1 MRGMARG
8 TARGRT
14 RRNERS
20 RRIGDGMAS
29 SRFGLRSLTAA
40 LLMLLL
46 VAGSV
51 SLAGAALADPSPGS
65 MHVVVPTPSNDG
77 KTVQGPV
84 GTNVSV
90 SAGQATANATYT
102 LGWVP
107 QASGCA
113 GQITPF
119 TDTPSVT
126 ADDGGNFT
134 ATFAWPDAA
143 GTPGALYLICASDA
157 TNGADVFAAD
167 QAFQVLA
174 ASAPAITLAQA
185 PSSTAHG
192 DTFNAGGPVQI
203 NGSNFMPPGTQ
214 VAFFVT
220 PRATF
225 AAQDYQPDNALKTED
240 GSQATSDGQGQFTA
254 IVTLPK
260 LITGQLFLHAV
271 STDAVTNGQGG
282 FPPSLSATSNI
293 QLAAPKATPTVQPS
307 PTPKAAHT
315 PAPAPPKA
323 NHTKRI
329 VAIAGLGFLSVVLF
343 ILGGILIASA
353 AIGPRTPT
361 RFDSDTR
368 AQRAQPTGVHS
379 DQGW

>member
-1 MRGMARG
+1 MRG
-8 TARGRT
+8 TARSRA

-20 RRIGDGMAS
+20 GGSGRISDRMAS
-29 SRFGLRSLTAA
+29 GRFGLRSLTTA

-51 SLAGAALADPSPGS
+51 SFAGAALADPSPGS
-65 MHVVVPTPSNDG
+65 MHVVVPTPSSDG

-84 GTNVSV
+84 GTNVSI

-107 QASGCA
+107 QSDGCS

-157 TNGADVFAAD
+157 ANASDVFAAD

-185 PSSTAHG
+185 PSSTTPG

-203 NGSNFMPPGTQ
+203 KGSGFMPPGAQ
-214 VAFFVT
+214 IAFFVT
-220 PRATF
+220 SRATF

-240 GSQATSDGQGQFTA
+240 GSQVTSDGQGDFTA
-254 IVTLPK
+254 IVILPK
-260 LITGQLFLHAV
+260 LITGQLFFHAV
-271 STDAVTNGQGG
+271 STDAVINGQTG

-293 QLAAPKATPTVQPS
+293 QIQTPKATPTVQPS

-315 PAPAPPKA
+315 PTPAPPKA

-329 VAIAGLGFLSVVLF
+329 VAIAGLGFLSIVLF

-353 AIGPRTPT
+353 AVGPRTPP
-361 RFDSDTR
+361 RLDSGTR